1 MARSGV
7 RHELCSEVECP
18 PPERQARCDER
29 GIAWKTSAGR
39 IPSPL
44 PLRGRVFERSP
55 RPRTSLRLLGV
66 CRSTHLRGSARS
78 FLKMKRGDPSHSRI
92 SAAVGLVMPAH
103 LEGATI
109 GIGDKVRPCTS
120 LVDQFWIRSAIHS
133 HGSTPD
139 RKSRAVPRCER
150 GRAGSLRRQ
159 TQPRD
164 ALNACS
170 KGWREHRCDIKCR
183 PEDRRRWRVSGT
195 PGDERRQSHGT
206 CTTKKTSGL
215 LPQGLRLFR
224 LRNGA

>member
-1 MARSGV
+1 MSCAPRSSARRPNGRRV
-7 RHELCSEVECP
+7 VMNVE
-18 PPERQARCDER
+18 
-29 GIAWKTSAGR
+29 S
-39 IPSPL
+39 
-44 PLRGRVFERSP
+44 RGRHRQGGFRRPCRCVVVCLSAARDHERRCAYP
-55 RPRTSLRLLGV
+55 GV

-206 CTTKKTSGL
+206 CTTKKTSGP